1 MVAEYEGLLNVRR
14 LLQQDYKC
22 KAHNSVLEL
31 NVLHKR
37 VTECLIQ
44 SLELEKTLG
53 EASNRLK
60 LKGNEI
66 NALRDE
72 VAQLKKALDEA
83 RSRIK
88 PQLNYDDS
96 EEWMQRFNELQI
108 RHRRDVENYEN
119 ELCRKDQI
127 ILELRDRI
135 NTLLATPPQVV
146 HTVQSVQPAMHSV
159 SSRGRFASDARRKRR
174 HDREAE
180 SDHRRS
186 RNRDRVA

>member
-1 MVAEYEGLLNVRR
+1 M
-14 LLQQDYKC
+14 
-22 KAHNSVLEL
+22 
-31 NVLHKR
+31 LHKR
-37 VTECLIQ
+37 VATPLTQ
-44 SLELEKTLG
+44 SLELEQTLG

-72 VAQLKKALDEA
+72 IAQLKKALDEA

-88 PQLNYDDS
+88 PQLNYDDA

-146 HTVQSVQPAMHSV
+146 HTVQSVQPVMHSV
-159 SSRGRFASDARRKRR
+159 SSRGMFTSDPRWQRQ
-174 HDREAE
+174 HD
-180 SDHRRS
+180 
-186 RNRDRVA
+186 